1 MVTGP
6 SLIRLVVHYWCVCS
20 SEVCLS
26 VVRHW
31 SLSRVSDGSVCSGGG
46 DWSIRVLGSSTVPF
60 APNVGKVVTT
70 VRIYHNIRQNND
82 FFCAICS
89 DKQPTHVVRVYYSTS
104 YLWVVLDFYEHD

>member
-31 SLSRVSDGSVCSGGG
+31 SLSRVSDESLTGLSV
-46 DWSIRVLGSSTVPF
+46 RV
-60 APNVGKVVTT
+60 VVTGL
-70 VRIYHNIRQNND
+70 
-82 FFCAICS
+82 FGC
-89 DKQPTHVVRVYYSTS
+89 
-104 YLWVVLDFYEHD
+104 